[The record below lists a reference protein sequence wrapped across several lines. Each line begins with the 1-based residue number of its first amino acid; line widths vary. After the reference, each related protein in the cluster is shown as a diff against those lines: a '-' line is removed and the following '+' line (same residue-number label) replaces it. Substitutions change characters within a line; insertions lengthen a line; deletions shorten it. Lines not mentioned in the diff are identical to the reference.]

1 MKSGKVWLVGAGPG
15 DAALITVKGLHA
27 IRQADAL
34 VYDRLVCAELL
45 AEAPDGCEMINV
57 GKNPNHHLV
66 PQPEINQI
74 LVDCAQRGLN
84 VVRLKGGDPYVFGRG
99 GEEAQALALAEI
111 PFEVVPGISSAI
123 GGLAYAG
130 IPVTHRDYASGFHV
144 ITGHLRQGNE
154 PQDWATL
161 AKLEGTLVILMGMTQ
176 LATICQQLIAGGKAP
191 TTPAAVVMYASHQQQ
206 QVASGTLLTLVD
218 QVAAQGLSAPALIV
232 IGDVVRLREILAFTP
247 EILSLS
253 SIPSLIYPNALAL

>member
-15 DAALITVKGLHA
+15 DASLITVKGLDC
-27 IRQADAL
+27 IRQAQAL
-34 VYDRLVCAELL
+34 VYDRLVSAELVQQ
-45 AEAPDGCEMINV
+45 APGDCEMYNV
-57 GKNPNHHLV
+57 GKNPDRHPV
-66 PQPEINQI
+66 PQPQINQL
-74 LVDCAQRGLN
+74 LVDCARRGLN

-99 GEEAQALALAEI
+99 AEEAEALAQAQI

-154 PQDWATL
+154 PQDWGQL

-176 LATICQQLIAGGKAP
+176 LASICQQLIAGGKPAS
-191 TTPAAVVMYASHQQQ
+191 TPAAVVMHASQQRQ
-206 QVASGTLLTLVD
+206 KIAAGRLDTLVE
-218 QVAAQGLSAPALIV
+218 QVAAAGLTAPALIV
-232 IGDVVRLREILAFTP
+232 VGNVVNLRECLAFVP
-247 EILSLS
+247 EQLPLAVIPPRMLS
-253 SIPSLIYPNALAL
+253 